1 MRLEVSHQDHSLLL
15 LCWLPRAQDSEPSFF
30 PEQTFS
36 FFPVTIGS
44 IPYQNC
50 CSGRLGTQFLD
61 FCTLLSNWFGKIRVS
76 FFIIIRKSWGDILRL
91 WKVLFFSIF
100 HTLVLASTEDFCRNQ
115 WLLWRLK
122 NGGFVTPS
130 ILACL
135 YLAFCPEEPLLV
147 LHVFTYLF
155 TYLFKSLWTN
165 TF

>member
-36 FFPVTIGS
+36 FFPLTIGS

-50 CSGRLGTQFLD
+50 CYGRLGTQFWD
-61 FCTLLSNWFGKIRVS
+61 FSKLLSNWLGKIRVS
-76 FFIIIRKSWGDILRL
+76 FFIIQRISCGYILRL

-100 HTLVLASTEDFCRNQ
+100 HTLVLASIEDFCLNQ

-130 ILACL
+130 VLAYLLPGILSGRTFTCSACI
-135 YLAFCPEEPLLV
+135 YLLI
-147 LHVFTYLF
+147 YLF
-155 TYLFKSLWTN
+155 I
-165 TF
+165 